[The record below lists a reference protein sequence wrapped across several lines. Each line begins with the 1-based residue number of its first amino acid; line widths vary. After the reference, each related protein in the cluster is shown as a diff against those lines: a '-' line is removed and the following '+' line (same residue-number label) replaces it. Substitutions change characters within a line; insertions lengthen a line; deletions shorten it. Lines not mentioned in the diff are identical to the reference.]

1 MGEQDVS
8 INFFDEHMV
17 QTLAAERQERLR
29 SDAKEYLLLREIRG
43 NRPPSRPLRQA
54 VGLTIMALGQRV
66 AGASL

>member
-1 MGEQDVS
+1 VS

-17 QTLAAERQERLR
+17 QTLVAERQERLQ
-29 SDAKEYLLLREIRG
+29 SDAREYRLLREIRG
-43 NRPPSRPLRQA
+43 IRRPSQPLRQA